1 MEKNL
6 RLQELF
12 ELAKKSQ
19 LVKTKGDFA
28 NLIGIKDQGT
38 LSHALSGDK
47 RYSIDNLIDKAELAL
62 YRKGVLT
69 NGVHQQ
75 DGEVIS
81 LLREQID
88 YLKQN
93 NTDLRG
99 EVETL
104 KNTNKELQNHL
115 SDALYSLRIEQQKAS
130 KKRVRTNTDIPIS
143 QEIESEILPPWWNM
157 NEQQFLDYIADG
169 KEDAF
174 MLSFEILLGKICIE
188 KDQFAQEYG
197 IRDSELHPI
206 IDGKVNKLLLDS
218 IHEEYAKKNNLP
230 YEKPSEWDLELR
242 RQRKVRIAVENANK
256 LD

>member
-38 LSHALSGDK
+38 LSHALSGDE

-130 KKRVRTNTDIPIS
+130 KKRVRTNTDIPVS
-143 QEIESEILPPWWNM
+143 SGKDDVTSLPWWNM
-157 NEQQFLDYIADG
+157 DEQQFLEYIITG
-169 KEDAF
+169 NENAF
-174 MLSFEILLGKICIE
+174 IVSFEIILGKMHLE
-188 KDQFAQEYG
+188 KNEFAQEYG
-197 IRDSELHPI
+197 IRDNELLPL

-218 IHEEYAKKNNLP
+218 IHEEYSKRNNIP

-242 RQRKVRIAVENANK
+242 HLRKVRIAVENANK
-256 LD
+256 WD